1 MSTYRLLSIDA
12 WRDINNGWTW
22 NNWHAIGSVPMDLI
36 DKSPRQ
42 VFAYLRAQGF
52 LSPQSA
58 GRVAMHD
65 DQYNIVITERGT
77 GQPLFAIEYGAAL

>member
-1 MSTYRLLSIDA
+1 MNTYRLLSIDA

-58 GRVAMHD
+58 GRVALHD

-77 GQPLFAIEYGAAL
+77 REPLFAIEYGAAS